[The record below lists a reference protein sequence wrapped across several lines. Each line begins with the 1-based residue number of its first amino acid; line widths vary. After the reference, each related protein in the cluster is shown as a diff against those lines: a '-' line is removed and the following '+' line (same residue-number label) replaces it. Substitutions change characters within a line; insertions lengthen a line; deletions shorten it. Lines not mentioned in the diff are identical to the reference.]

1 MFFPM
6 IPAGAEGTVYALLS
20 TWQNVA
26 TEAGYQ
32 LGTYLTCVTDV
43 SDSAI
48 EDGKWAGVL
57 KLTIICSAVQILPI
71 FFIYARTPG
80 GICLLPDSVDATKAQ
95 CDSRK
100 SSLGPWL
107 FYVLFFGAIA
117 FSLGQSLWLAVNPDG
132 LCPGGDDDGAY

>member
-1 MFFPM
+1 M
-6 IPAGAEGTVYALLS
+6 
-20 TWQNVA
+20 
-26 TEAGYQ
+26 
-32 LGTYLTCVTDV
+32 
-43 SDSAI
+43 
-48 EDGKWAGVL
+48 
-57 KLTIICSAVQILPI
+57 KLTVICSAVQVLPI
-71 FFIYARTPG
+71 FFIYMRTPG

-107 FYVLFFGAIA
+107 FYFLFFGAIA

>member
-48 EDGKWAGVL
+48 EEGKWAGVL

-100 SSLGPWL
+100 SSIGPWL
-107 FYVLFFGAIA
+107 FYFLFFGAIA